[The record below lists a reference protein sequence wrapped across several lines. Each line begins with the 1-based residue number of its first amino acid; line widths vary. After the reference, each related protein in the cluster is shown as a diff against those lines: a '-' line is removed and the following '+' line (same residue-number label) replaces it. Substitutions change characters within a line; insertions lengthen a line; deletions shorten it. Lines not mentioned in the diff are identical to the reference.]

1 MEFVI
6 NGEDEMLLNAKM
18 TPEAATDAS
27 LAFESSDDA
36 VVTVDETGP
45 LSAAFDGDS
54 VIATT
59 AVHDVFV
66 YRQCERHHR
75 Q

>member
-1 MEFVI
+1 
-6 NGEDEMLLNAKM
+6 MLLNAKM

-36 VVTVDETGP
+36 VWVTVDETGT
-45 LSAAFDGDS
+45 LMAVFDGDS

-59 AVHDVFV
+59 AVQDVLI

-75 Q
+75 